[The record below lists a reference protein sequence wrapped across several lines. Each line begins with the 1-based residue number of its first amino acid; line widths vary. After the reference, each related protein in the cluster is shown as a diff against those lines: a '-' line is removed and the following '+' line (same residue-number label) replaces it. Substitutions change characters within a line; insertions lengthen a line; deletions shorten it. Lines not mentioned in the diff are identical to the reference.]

1 MSKHFE
7 AIRKYFRKGLYTK
20 AHLEV
25 LERKGVLT
33 KAERRAIEKG
43 E

>member
-7 AIRKYFRKGLYTK
+7 VIRKYFRKGYYTK
-20 AHLEV
+20 DHLEV

-33 KAERRAIEKG
+33 KAEKEQIEKG
-43 E
+43 L

>member
-7 AIRKYFRKGLYTK
+7 VIRKYFRKGLYTS

-25 LERKGVLT
+25 LEKKGIIS
-33 KAERRAIEKG
+33 KMEKEQIKQER
-43 E
+43 

>member
-20 AHLEV
+20 NQLEV
-25 LERKGVLT
+25 LEKKGVIT
-33 KAERRAIEKG
+33 EAERKAIEKG

>member
-1 MSKHFE
+1 MSKYFE
-7 AIRKYFRKGLYTK
+7 VICKYFHKGLYTK

-25 LERKGVLT
+25 LENRGVITEQERK
-33 KAERRAIEKG
+33 AIEQG

>member
-25 LERKGVLT
+25 LERKGVPHYPVCD
-33 KAERRAIEKG
+33 EEY
-43 E
+43 

>member
-7 AIRKYFRKGLYTK
+7 VIRKYFRKGLYSA

-25 LERKGVLT
+25 LENKGIIT
-33 KAERRAIEKG
+33 KKERQAIEKG

>member
-7 AIRKYFRKGLYTK
+7 VIRKYFRKGLYSTV
-20 AHLEV
+20 HLEV
-25 LERKGVLT
+25 LENKGIITRK
-33 KAERRAIEKG
+33 ERQAIEKG

>member
-1 MSKHFE
+1 MSKHLV

-25 LERKGVLT
+25 RE
-33 KAERRAIEKG
+33 AEVE
-43 E
+43 

>member
-1 MSKHFE
+1 MSKYFE
-7 AIRKYFRKGLYTK
+7 VICKYFRKGLYTK

-25 LERKGVLT
+25 LENKGVIT
-33 KAERRAIEKG
+33 SEERRRIEKG

>member
-1 MSKHFE
+1 MSKYFE
-7 AIRKYFRKGLYTK
+7 VIRKYFRKGLYTS

-33 KAERRAIEKG
+33 QEERQAIEKG
-43 E
+43 Q

>member
-25 LERKGVLT
+25 LEKKGVIT
-33 KAERRAIEKG
+33 EKERQAIEKG

>member
-7 AIRKYFRKGLYTK
+7 RIRKYFRKGLYTK

-25 LERKGVLT
+25 LERKGVIT
-33 KAERRAIEKG
+33 AEEREIIETG